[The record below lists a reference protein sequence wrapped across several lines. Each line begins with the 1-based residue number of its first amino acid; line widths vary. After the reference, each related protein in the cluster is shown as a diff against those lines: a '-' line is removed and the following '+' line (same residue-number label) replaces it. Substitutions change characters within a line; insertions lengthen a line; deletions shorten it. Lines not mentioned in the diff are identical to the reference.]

1 MINIPSIKKGIN
13 TVSNQVYGNEIYFFM
28 HQTFRKVNHD
38 KREILH
44 FTVEKILC
52 ASHKDIKEKRKN
64 ETNNIITNSD
74 FVDLYS

>member
-1 MINIPSIKKGIN
+1 
-13 TVSNQVYGNEIYFFM
+13 M

-64 ETNNIITNSD
+64 ETNNIITNSN